1 MEKSKV
7 VTFRIEESV
16 LEAVDAI
23 AKKQGWYKRSHIIA
37 AGIRLMVEL
46 DKRGMAGR
54 ALHYYPK
61 LDDVTKLEFEVR
73 RKQVQR

>member
-16 LEAVDAI
+16 LSQIDAI
-23 AKKQGWYKRSHIIA
+23 AKKHSFFKRSHVIA

-46 DKRGMAGR
+46 DKRNMSGK
-54 ALHYYPK
+54 ALCFDSK
-61 LDDVTKLEFEVR
+61 FFEVTKLDFDVKR
-73 RKQVQR
+73 RESSQ

>member
-16 LEAVDAI
+16 LEQVDAI
-23 AKKQGWYKRSHIIA
+23 AKRQSWYKRSHVIA
-37 AGIRLMVEL
+37 AGIRLMAEL

-54 ALHYYPK
+54 ALHFYPK
-61 LDDVTKLEFEVR
+61 LDEVTKLEFEIK
-73 RKQVQR
+73 RKQVLR